1 MSRELTPEER
11 TAYEQR
17 RREQMEDSAKK
28 LGLTVEELE
37 ELEKNARVAQHT
49 PDEKEKASEALRK
62 AIEKVG
68 SVFEVDEGN
77 VDSLSEEDFSNLIA
91 ARMSTLDE
99 EERRDAAKVIA
110 RKIACWRGGEGNPL
124 SLREEIL
131 IELQAMIRRHEYYSS
146 R

>member
-1 MSRELTPEER
+1 MSRGLTPEER
-11 TAYEQR
+11 KAYEQR

-37 ELEKNARVAQHT
+37 NLEKNARTAHHT
-49 PDEKEKASEALRK
+49 PDEKERASEALRK

-68 SVFEVDEGN
+68 TISEAGEGD
-77 VDSLSEEDFSNLIA
+77 VDSMSEEEFSNLLA

-99 EERRDAAKVIA
+99 EERREAAKAIA
-110 RKIACWRGGEGNPL
+110 RKIACWRGGKDNPL